1 MIANRSEHRAQFRS
15 EPLWGALAL
24 LWLSGIGL
32 RLTLLAVP
40 PVIPLIHVELRLSET
55 EVGVLG
61 TLPSLLLAAA
71 AVPGSLLIAR
81 FGAQAALML
90 GLLLVGFGSA
100 ARGAAGDV
108 VVLYLT
114 TTVMS
119 AGVAIMQP
127 ALPPLV
133 REWLPKRIGLAT
145 AVYANGLL
153 VGETLA
159 VGLTIPL
166 VLPLVGGSWRLSFV
180 AWGMP
185 VVLTA
190 LLVGLFAPR
199 TTRPPGPADGESARR
214 WWPDWRDPLI
224 WRLGLLM
231 GCINTDYF
239 ATNAFLPDYLHAAG
253 QSDLVSLALTS
264 LNMSQLPASLL
275 MLPLADRW
283 ALRRWPYMAVGLLNL
298 ASIVGMM
305 SLPGF
310 WIVLWAGVL
319 GFANAAG
326 LILLLAVPPHLSAP
340 DDVHRMAAAMFTISY
355 PCAVAISVIGGL
367 AWDASGIPLLAF
379 VPIGICAFGL
389 AALPLSIRFAAK

>member
-1 MIANRSEHRAQFRS
+1 MMPVRSDDAAKLRS
-15 EPLWGALAL
+15 GRLWSALAL
-24 LWLSGIGL
+24 LWLSGVAL

-40 PVIPLIHVELRLSET
+40 PVIPLIHVDLGLSET

-61 TLPSLLLAAA
+61 TLPSLLFAAA

-81 FGAQAALML
+81 FGAQAVLVL
-90 GLLLVGFGSA
+90 GLLLVGVGSA

-108 VVLYLT
+108 IALYLAT
-114 TTVMS
+114 IVMS

-133 REWLPKRIGLAT
+133 RDWLPNRIGLAT

-153 VGETLA
+153 AGETLA
-159 VGLTIPL
+159 VGLTIPF

-180 AWGMP
+180 AWGIP

-190 LLVGLFAPR
+190 LLVVLFAPR
-199 TTRPPGPADGESARR
+199 TARAGAAAGAEGVRR

-224 WRLGLLM
+224 WRLGLLL
-231 GCINTDYF
+231 GCVNTDYF
-239 ATNAFLPDYLHAAG
+239 ATNAFLPDYLYAAG
-253 QSDLVSLALTS
+253 RSDLVGFALTA

-275 MLPLADRW
+275 MLPLADRV
-283 ALRRWPYMAVGLLNL
+283 ALRRWPYVTVGLLNL

-305 SLPGF
+305 TMPGF
-310 WIVLWAGVL
+310 WIVFWAGLL
-319 GFANAAG
+319 GFANAVG
-326 LILLLAVPPHLSAP
+326 LILLLAVPPHLSRP

-367 AWDASGIPLLAF
+367 AWDASAIPLLAF
-379 VPIGICAFGL
+379 VPIGICAVGL
-389 AALPLSIRFAAK
+389 AALPLTIEFTPR